1 MTDQLDRML
10 RAHDPA
16 ASPAARAEADDLRAR
31 LDARLDELPS
41 AATES
46 VPRSPARFGRR
57 AVGLVAAAA
66 AVSTAYLLLPVGQTN
81 AYATWTATP
90 QAVAERDA
98 EVAVQECRDA
108 MSGPFWSRSA
118 GGPEEFDPIA
128 ATVMLTE
135 RRGDVVSVLLWDE
148 GPMKEFAGSCLVE
161 LEPGASSGKVH
172 GTAVGGATGGA
183 PSLPPVDG
191 FLEGSMSQDGMD
203 DPISML
209 TGRVGADVV
218 GLTVH
223 ADGVTAEASIDN
235 GLYAVWFPGRVFP
248 DEPLP
253 PSGEGGPEPMITY
266 DLTLSDGTVIT
277 DAQPALPS

>member
-161 LEPGASSGKVH
+161 LEPGASSARF
-172 GTAVGGATGGA
+172 TAPLWVERPVGRRACRPSMASSRARCPRTARMTRSRCSPGESA
-183 PSLPPVDG
+183 P
-191 FLEGSMSQDGMD
+191 MSSD
-203 DPISML
+203 S
-209 TGRVGADVV
+209 
-218 GLTVH
+218 
-223 ADGVTAEASIDN
+223 
-235 GLYAVWFPGRVFP
+235 
-248 DEPLP
+248 
-253 PSGEGGPEPMITY
+253 PSTPM
-266 DLTLSDGTVIT
+266 
-277 DAQPALPS
+277 A